1 MSGLLFETAGP
12 KRSISTSVSCILS
25 GVSPCT
31 NWYVH
36 RFAVGMTW
44 QLEIYSIQDD
54 SALKVFVD

>member
-1 MSGLLFETAGP
+1 MSGLSFETAGP
-12 KRSISTSVSCILS
+12 KRSISCILS